1 MNMHTHKYLALLGIV
16 PLLFGMTGCM
26 GKVTHSD
33 GKGWSN
39 VSEEGWTSEYS
50 APEGGELLV
59 ENTGPGTLRG
69 EVRSYRSGQPIKNFR
84 LVGAGEWQLDLKAG
98 DSGSVSVF
106 REGDAKTPVTITLT
120 EPFKS

>member
-1 MNMHTHKYLALLGIV
+1 MHTHKYLALLGIV
-16 PLLFGMTGCM
+16 PLLLGMTGCM
-26 GKVTHSD
+26 GKVTKSS

-69 EVRSYRSGQPIKNFR
+69 EVRSYRSGQPIENFR
-84 LVGAGEWQLDLKAG
+84 LVGAGHWQLDLVAG
-98 DSGSVSVF
+98 DCGSVSVF
-106 REGDAKTPVTITLT
+106 REGDAKTPVVITVT
-120 EPFKS
+120 EPF